1 MESFWLNDKKN
12 WVVLSQ
18 LSHFMIFW
26 EASPDPIPSF
36 WLSSSSCGFFC
47 FCYKTSL
54 VLSSLHAWQGH
65 IFAFWMG
72 IHCAFLIPDSCDPAE
87 IPAESYGFPSQRWVS
102 HGPPR
107 KTTRILWA
115 TDFLSRASA
124 AFAET
129 PAVSSELWEKRQAAF
144 LDKDLSMKQIND
156 VSFKHSSYII
166 TVHMY
171 ILYNYIYMSL

>member
-1 MESFWLNDKKN
+1 M
-12 WVVLSQ
+12 LSQ

-26 EASPDPIPSF
+26 EASPDPIPIILTF
-36 WLSSSSCGFFC
+36 FILLWFFC

-107 KTTRILWA
+107 KNNSNSVSHRLSKQSLRRIRGDA
-115 TDFLSRASA
+115 SCFLG
-124 AFAET
+124 
-129 PAVSSELWEKRQAAF
+129 AVGKAPSCLPR
-144 LDKDLSMKQIND
+144 
-156 VSFKHSSYII
+156 
-166 TVHMY
+166 
-171 ILYNYIYMSL
+171 